1 MYISNNKYRLAELTE
16 ENLPESAKLLA
27 DSFIKE
33 NKVWNAIKPDE
44 AEVRKFMFD
53 KTREMIEWQN

>member
-27 DSFIKE
+27 DTFITQ
-33 NKVWNAIKPDE
+33 NKVWSVIKPDKD
-44 AEVRKFMFD
+44 EVRKFMVN
-53 KTREMIEWQN
+53 KTKETLEWQN